1 MSRRFMEWYSFNLVH
16 IKFKMKGVGNM
27 RYKLEQSIEYTRI
40 YYRGDIFYAELS
52 DKNGSE
58 QHGIRP
64 VALIQNNR
72 GNWNGRTF
80 IVAPI
85 TSKKKKD
92 LPVHIE
98 INNPNLPKNS
108 IILLEQITTI
118 DKNKVKEFVGHL
130 TRNEL
135 KKLNIALA
143 RSVGLMDLNSLEFI
157 I

>member
-1 MSRRFMEWYSFNLVH
+1 MRTIREEF
-16 IKFKMKGVGNM
+16 FKIN
-27 RYKLEQSIEYTRI
+27 STRV
-40 YYRGDIFYAELS
+40 YLRGDIFYADLP
-52 DKNGSE
+52 DQNGSE
-58 QHGIRP
+58 QSGVRP
-64 VALIQNNR
+64 VVIIQNNL
-72 GNWNGRTF
+72 GNKYGRTL

-85 TSKKKKD
+85 TSQDKKD
-92 LPVHIE
+92 LPVHSE
-98 INNPNLPKNS
+98 IYNNSLEKDS
-108 IILLEQITTI
+108 TILLEQVTTI

>member
-1 MSRRFMEWYSFNLVH
+1 
-16 IKFKMKGVGNM
+16 M
-27 RYKLEQSIEYTRI
+27 RDKLEQSIEYTRI

-85 TSKKKKD
+85 TSKRKKD

>member
-1 MSRRFMEWYSFNLVH
+1 
-16 IKFKMKGVGNM
+16 M
-27 RYKLEQSIEYTRI
+27 RYKLEQSIECTRI

-52 DKNGSE
+52 DKDGAE

-85 TSKKKKD
+85 TSSKRKKD
-92 LPVHIE
+92 LPVHIK

-130 TRNEL
+130 RENEL

>member
-1 MSRRFMEWYSFNLVH
+1 
-16 IKFKMKGVGNM
+16 M
-27 RYKLEQSIEYTRI
+27 RTIREEFLKINSTRA
-40 YYRGDIFYAELS
+40 YLRGDIFYADLP
-52 DKNGSE
+52 DQNGSE
-58 QHGIRP
+58 QSGVRP
-64 VALIQNNR
+64 VVIIQNNL
-72 GNWNGRTF
+72 GNKYGRTL

-85 TSKKKKD
+85 TSQDKKD
-92 LPVHIE
+92 LPVHSE
-98 INNPNLPKNS
+98 IYNNSLEKDS
-108 IILLEQITTI
+108 TILLEQVTTI

>member
-1 MSRRFMEWYSFNLVH
+1 MRTLREEL
-16 IKFKMKGVGNM
+16 FKTS
-27 RYKLEQSIEYTRI
+27 YL
-40 YYRGDIFYAELS
+40 RGDIFYADLP
-52 DKNGSE
+52 DKKGSE
-58 QHGIRP
+58 QNGLRP
-64 VALIQNNR
+64 VVIIQNNL
-72 GNWNGRTF
+72 GNKYGRTL

-85 TSKKKKD
+85 TSRDKKD
-92 LPVHIE
+92 LPVHNE
-98 INNPNLPKNS
+98 IYNNSLEKDS
-108 IILLEQITTI
+108 TILLEQVTTI

>member
-1 MSRRFMEWYSFNLVH
+1 MRTIREEF
-16 IKFKMKGVGNM
+16 FKIN
-27 RYKLEQSIEYTRI
+27 STRA
-40 YYRGDIFYAELS
+40 YLRGDIFYADLPEQ
-52 DKNGSE
+52 NGSE
-58 QHGIRP
+58 QSGVRP
-64 VALIQNNR
+64 VVIIQNNL
-72 GNWNGRTF
+72 GNKYGRTL

-85 TSKKKKD
+85 TSQDKKD
-92 LPVHIE
+92 LPVHSE
-98 INNPNLPKNS
+98 FYNNSLEKDS
-108 IILLEQITTI
+108 TILLEQVTTI

>member
-1 MSRRFMEWYSFNLVH
+1 MRTLREEL
-16 IKFKMKGVGNM
+16 FKTS
-27 RYKLEQSIEYTRI
+27 YL
-40 YYRGDIFYAELS
+40 RGDIFYADLP
-52 DKNGSE
+52 DKKGSE
-58 QHGIRP
+58 QNGLRP
-64 VALIQNNR
+64 VVIIQNNL
-72 GNWNGRTF
+72 GNKYGRTL

-85 TSKKKKD
+85 TSRDKKD
-92 LPVHIE
+92 LPVHSE
-98 INNPNLPKNS
+98 IYNNSLEKDS
-108 IILLEQITTI
+108 TILLEQVTTI

>member
-1 MSRRFMEWYSFNLVH
+1 
-16 IKFKMKGVGNM
+16 M

>member
-1 MSRRFMEWYSFNLVH
+1 
-16 IKFKMKGVGNM
+16 M
-27 RYKLEQSIEYTRI
+27 RTIREEFLKINSTRA
-40 YYRGDIFYAELS
+40 YLRGDIFYADLP
-52 DKNGSE
+52 DQNGSE
-58 QHGIRP
+58 QSGVRP
-64 VALIQNNR
+64 VVIIQNNL
-72 GNWNGRTF
+72 GNKYGRTL

-85 TSKKKKD
+85 TSQYKKN
-92 LPVHIE
+92 LPVHSE
-98 INNPNLPKNS
+98 IYNNSLEKDS
-108 IILLEQITTI
+108 TILLEQVTTI

>member
-1 MSRRFMEWYSFNLVH
+1 MRTLREEL
-16 IKFKMKGVGNM
+16 FKTS
-27 RYKLEQSIEYTRI
+27 YL
-40 YYRGDIFYAELS
+40 RGDIFYADLP
-52 DKNGSE
+52 DQNGSE
-58 QHGIRP
+58 QSGVRP
-64 VALIQNNR
+64 VVIIQNNL
-72 GNWNGRTF
+72 GNKYGRTL

-85 TSKKKKD
+85 TSRDKKD
-92 LPVHIE
+92 LPVHSE
-98 INNPNLPKNS
+98 IYNNNLERDS
-108 IILLEQITTI
+108 TILLEQVTTI

>member
-1 MSRRFMEWYSFNLVH
+1 
-16 IKFKMKGVGNM
+16 M
-27 RYKLEQSIEYTRI
+27 RTIREEFLKISSTRA
-40 YYRGDIFYAELS
+40 YLRGDIFYVDLPNQ
-52 DKNGSE
+52 NGSE
-58 QHGIRP
+58 QSGVRP
-64 VALIQNNR
+64 VVIIQNNL
-72 GNWNGRTF
+72 GNKYGRTL

-85 TSKKKKD
+85 TSQDKKD
-92 LPVHIE
+92 LPVHSE
-98 INNPNLPKNS
+98 IYNNSLEKDS
-108 IILLEQITTI
+108 TILLEQVTTI

>member
-1 MSRRFMEWYSFNLVH
+1 MRTLREEL
-16 IKFKMKGVGNM
+16 FKTN
-27 RYKLEQSIEYTRI
+27 YL
-40 YYRGDIFYAELS
+40 RGDIFYADLP
-52 DKNGSE
+52 DQNGSE
-58 QHGIRP
+58 QSGVRP
-64 VALIQNNR
+64 VVIIQNNL
-72 GNWNGRTF
+72 GNKYGRTL

-85 TSKKKKD
+85 TSRDKKD
-92 LPVHIE
+92 LPVHSE
-98 INNPNLPKNS
+98 IYNNNLERDS
-108 IILLEQITTI
+108 TILLEQVTTI

>member
-1 MSRRFMEWYSFNLVH
+1 
-16 IKFKMKGVGNM
+16 M
-27 RYKLEQSIEYTRI
+27 RTIREEFLKINSTRA
-40 YYRGDIFYAELS
+40 YLRGDIFYADLP
-52 DKNGSE
+52 DQKGSE
-58 QHGIRP
+58 QNGLRP
-64 VALIQNNR
+64 VVIIQNNL
-72 GNWNGRTF
+72 GNKYGRTL

-85 TSKKKKD
+85 TSQDKKD
-92 LPVHIE
+92 LPVHSE
-98 INNPNLPKNS
+98 IYNNSLEKDS
-108 IILLEQITTI
+108 TILLEQVTTI

>member
-1 MSRRFMEWYSFNLVH
+1 
-16 IKFKMKGVGNM
+16 M
-27 RYKLEQSIEYTRI
+27 RTIRSELLKINSTRA
-40 YYRGDIFYAELS
+40 YLRGDIFYADLP
-52 DKNGSE
+52 DQKGSE
-58 QHGIRP
+58 QNGLRP
-64 VALIQNNR
+64 AVIIQNNL
-72 GNWNGRTF
+72 GNKYGRTL

-85 TSKKKKD
+85 TSQDKPN
-92 LPVHIE
+92 LPVHSE
-98 INNPNLPKNS
+98 IYNNSLEKDS
-108 IILLEQITTI
+108 TILLEQVTTI

>member
-1 MSRRFMEWYSFNLVH
+1 
-16 IKFKMKGVGNM
+16 M
-27 RYKLEQSIEYTRI
+27 RTIREEFLKINSTRA
-40 YYRGDIFYAELS
+40 YLRGDIFYADLP
-52 DKNGSE
+52 DQKGSE
-58 QHGIRP
+58 QNGLRP
-64 VALIQNNR
+64 VVIIQNNL
-72 GNWNGRTF
+72 GNKYGRTL

-85 TSKKKKD
+85 TSRDKKD
-92 LPVHIE
+92 LPVHSE
-98 INNPNLPKNS
+98 IYNNSLEKDS
-108 IILLEQITTI
+108 TILLEQVTTI

>member
-1 MSRRFMEWYSFNLVH
+1 
-16 IKFKMKGVGNM
+16 M
-27 RYKLEQSIEYTRI
+27 RTIREEFLKINSTRA
-40 YYRGDIFYAELS
+40 YLRGDIFYADLP
-52 DKNGSE
+52 DQKGSE
-58 QHGIRP
+58 QNGLRP
-64 VALIQNNR
+64 VVIIQNNL
-72 GNWNGRTF
+72 GNKYGRTL

-85 TSKKKKD
+85 TSRDKKY
-92 LPVHIE
+92 LPVHSE
-98 INNPNLPKNS
+98 IYNNSLEKDS
-108 IILLEQITTI
+108 TILLEQVTTI

>member
-1 MSRRFMEWYSFNLVH
+1 MRTFKFNT
-16 IKFKMKGVGNM
+16 KGGKNM
-27 RYKLEQSIEYTRI
+27 RTLREEIFKTSYL
-40 YYRGDIFYAELS
+40 RGDIFYADLP
-52 DKNGSE
+52 DQNGSE
-58 QHGIRP
+58 QSGVRP
-64 VALIQNNR
+64 VVIIQNNL
-72 GNWNGRTF
+72 GNKYGRTL

-85 TSKKKKD
+85 TSQDKKD
-92 LPVHIE
+92 LPVHSE
-98 INNPNLPKNS
+98 IYNNNLERDS
-108 IILLEQITTI
+108 TILLEQVTTI

>member
-1 MSRRFMEWYSFNLVH
+1 MRTLREEL
-16 IKFKMKGVGNM
+16 FKTS
-27 RYKLEQSIEYTRI
+27 YL
-40 YYRGDIFYAELS
+40 RGDIFYADLPE
-52 DKNGSE
+52 KKGSE
-58 QHGIRP
+58 QNGLRP
-64 VALIQNNR
+64 VVIIQNNL
-72 GNWNGRTF
+72 GNKYGRTL

-85 TSKKKKD
+85 TSRDKKD
-92 LPVHIE
+92 LPVHSE
-98 INNPNLPKNS
+98 IYNNSLEKDS
-108 IILLEQITTI
+108 TILLEQVTTI

>member
-1 MSRRFMEWYSFNLVH
+1 MRTIREEFLKINSSRAYL
-16 IKFKMKGVGNM
+16 
-27 RYKLEQSIEYTRI
+27 
-40 YYRGDIFYAELS
+40 RGDIFYADLP
-52 DKNGSE
+52 DQKGSE
-58 QHGIRP
+58 QNGVRP
-64 VALIQNNR
+64 VVIIQNNL
-72 GNWNGRTF
+72 GNKYGRTL

-85 TSKKKKD
+85 TSRDKKD
-92 LPVHIE
+92 LPVHSE
-98 INNPNLPKNS
+98 IYNNSLEKDS
-108 IILLEQITTI
+108 TILLEQVTTI